1 MRSCLRENTFCKICI
16 QPLFHQ
22 NVERSNQCI
31 SVDLAIQERIHF
43 LLHRTKILVCMY
55 VNHEIPRILTK
66 LSFLPYLCVKVGFPD
81 VDPEME
87 RSQKG
92 FWVDK
97 TFLPFAPCPQ
107 SERLLWPLLTL
118 SPTFYQLLLFYPALT
133 LI

>member
-1 MRSCLRENTFCKICI
+1 MERKYFFVCQSEILFCMSIGNI
-16 QPLFHQ
+16 
-22 NVERSNQCI
+22 
-31 SVDLAIQERIHF
+31 
-43 LLHRTKILVCMY
+43 ILY
-55 VNHEIPRILTK
+55 VNHDIPLILTK
-66 LSFLPYLCVKVGFPD
+66 LSFVPYLRVKVGFPD

-107 SERLLWPLLTL
+107 SKRLLWPLLTL

>member
-1 MRSCLRENTFCKICI
+1 MLEREHILQNMYSAFVPQKRRKKQPMYISRSGNTRKNTF
-16 QPLFHQ
+16 
-22 NVERSNQCI
+22 S
-31 SVDLAIQERIHF
+31 STW
-43 LLHRTKILVCMY
+43 TKILVCMY

-66 LSFLPYLCVKVGFPD
+66 LSFMPYLCVKVGFPD

>member
-1 MRSCLRENTFCKICI
+1 MLEREHILQNMYSAFVPPKRRKKQPMYISRSGNTRKNTF
-16 QPLFHQ
+16 
-22 NVERSNQCI
+22 S
-31 SVDLAIQERIHF
+31 STW
-43 LLHRTKILVCMY
+43 TKILVCMY

-66 LSFLPYLCVKVGFPD
+66 LSFMPYLCVKVGFPD

>member
-1 MRSCLRENTFCKICI
+1 MLEREHILQNMYSAFVPPKRRKKQPMYISRSGNTRKNTF
-16 QPLFHQ
+16 
-22 NVERSNQCI
+22 S
-31 SVDLAIQERIHF
+31 STW
-43 LLHRTKILVCMY
+43 TKILVCMY

>member
-1 MRSCLRENTFCKICI
+1 MLEREHILQNMYSAFVPPKRRKKQPMYIIRSGNTRKNTF
-16 QPLFHQ
+16 
-22 NVERSNQCI
+22 S
-31 SVDLAIQERIHF
+31 STW
-43 LLHRTKILVCMY
+43 TKILVCMY

-87 RSQKG
+87 RRQKG

-107 SERLLWPLLTL
+107 SERLLCPLLTL